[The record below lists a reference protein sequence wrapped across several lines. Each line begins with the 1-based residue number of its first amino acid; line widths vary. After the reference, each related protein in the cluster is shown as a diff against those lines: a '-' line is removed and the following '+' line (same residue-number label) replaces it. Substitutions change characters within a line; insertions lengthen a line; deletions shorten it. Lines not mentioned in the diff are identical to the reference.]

1 MKVLFTKNY
10 GKEKFDKIKELGYET
25 IYYNEKVVT
34 NNEDTDN
41 ADILVTYNPFKTLD
55 ISKMNNLK
63 YIQTTSIGID
73 QIPLDKIANRDIII
87 ANNKGGYSVPIG
99 EWIVMYILEIYKNS
113 KKLYEQQLNKKWKMN
128 FSISELSKKK
138 IGFIGT
144 GTLATEGAKRLQG
157 FDVEIWGVNTT
168 GSKKEYFD
176 KCFSSEQMDEVFK
189 NCDTV
194 VCTIPSTKETIGII
208 NKDKFELMK
217 DDSVF
222 INVGRGNIVNE
233 KDLIKYMNKFRGV
246 ALDVF
251 ENEPLDKDSELWNFE
266 NIIITPHNSW
276 VSDRNDERNFEM
288 IYDNLKNYI
297 ENKPIKNKVDIYKGY

>member
-1 MKVLFTKNY
+1 MKRNY
-10 GKEKFDKIKELGYET
+10 GGYYISENINLFNNIEKILDYKQFTPKEVKKELET
-25 IYYNEKVVT
+25 ESLQNIR
-34 NNEDTDN
+34 
-41 ADILVTYNPFKTLD
+41 
-55 ISKMNNLK
+55 
-63 YIQTTSIGID
+63 TTE
-73 QIPLDKIANRDIII
+73 R
-87 ANNKGGYSVPIG
+87 
-99 EWIVMYILEIYKNS
+99 YILEIYKNS
-113 KKLYEQQLNKKWKMN
+113 NKLYEQQLNKKWKMN

-144 GTLATEGAKRLQG
+144 GTLATEAAKRLQG

-168 GSKKEYFD
+168 GSKREYFD

-189 NCDTV
+189 HCDTI
-194 VCTIPSTKETIGII
+194 VCTIPATKETIGII

-276 VSDRNDERNFEM
+276 VSDRNDERTFEM
-288 IYDNLKNYI
+288 IYNN
-297 ENKPIKNKVDIYKGY
+297 